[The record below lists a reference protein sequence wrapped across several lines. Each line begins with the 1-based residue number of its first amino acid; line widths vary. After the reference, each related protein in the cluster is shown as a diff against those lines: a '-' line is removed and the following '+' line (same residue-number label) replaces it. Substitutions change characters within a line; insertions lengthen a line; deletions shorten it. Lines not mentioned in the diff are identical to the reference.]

1 MNNMNMNAQAPL
13 VEDGAGVNRF
23 YGKVYGIF
31 AVGLGISAIAA
42 FLCSQVFPQQ
52 TINFVNSFPLG
63 FFGLWIVE
71 MILVLVLA
79 AKAKKNP
86 ALSIAGFV
94 VYALLNGV
102 VLSITLAYYTSA
114 TVYQAFVA
122 ASATFAASALVG
134 VFTKKDL
141 SMVGR
146 VARTALLGVII
157 TSVLNIFIF
166 KSSGLNLGIAYIS
179 VAIFTGLTAYDNQMI
194 RVYYQQTKGTE
205 NTGIAAFVAL
215 QLYLDFINLLLAFL
229 RIFGNND

>member
-1 MNNMNMNAQAPL
+1 MNNMNMNTQAPMI
-13 VEDGAGVNRF
+13 EDSTGVNRF

-31 AVGLGISAIAA
+31 ALGLAISAIAA

-52 TINFVNSFPLG
+52 TVEFVTRFPLG
-63 FFGLWIVE
+63 VLGLWIVE
-71 MILVLVLA
+71 MILVFVLA

-86 ALSIAGFV
+86 ALSVAGFV

-102 VLSITLAYYTSA
+102 VLSITLAIYTSA
-114 TVYQAFVA
+114 TVYQAFAA

-134 VFTKKDL
+134 IFTKKNL

-157 TSVLNIFIF
+157 TALLNIFFF
-166 KSSGLNLGIAYIS
+166 KSSGLDLGIAYLS

-194 RVYYQQTKGTE
+194 RVYYQESKGTE